1 MAVNLSSSGYRGT
14 AGGRFRYKP
23 MAEINVTP
31 FVDVMLV
38 LLIIFM
44 VTAPLLTVGV
54 PVDLPK
60 TSAKPISESNEPLV
74 ITVNKEGEIYLQE
87 TVVTIETLVPRL
99 VAITAAKAD
108 TRIFIRGDKDL
119 SYGRVMQVMATT
131 TAAGFNKVALITE
144 AAEGSESAKKGE
156 NRKTGKQK
164 Q

>member
-31 FVDVMLV
+31 CVDVMLV

-60 TSAKPISESNEPLV
+60 TSAKPISESDEPLV

-87 TVVTIETLVPRL
+87 TIVTIETLVPRL
-99 VAITAAKAD
+99 VAITSAKAD
-108 TRIFIRGDKDL
+108 TRIFIRGE
-119 SYGRVMQVMATT
+119 SGPSSGATGEPL
-131 TAAGFNKVALITE
+131 AGSLWEIRNFRIRCSINKI
-144 AAEGSESAKKGE
+144 
-156 NRKTGKQK
+156 
-164 Q
+164 